1 MKKENLSYTITEDN
15 HDDFAVIPNEQL
27 VLIAQTADMI
37 KSQLDILESLMAN
50 VGIQKYTYDRKVK
63 TLADLKADAK
73 GIVKG

>member
-15 HDDFAVIPNEQL
+15 HDEFAVIPNEQL

-37 KSQLDILESLMAN
+37 KSQMDILESLMEN
-50 VGIQKYTYDRKVK
+50 VGIVRWKYDKKVK
-63 TLADLKADAK
+63 TLADLKADSA